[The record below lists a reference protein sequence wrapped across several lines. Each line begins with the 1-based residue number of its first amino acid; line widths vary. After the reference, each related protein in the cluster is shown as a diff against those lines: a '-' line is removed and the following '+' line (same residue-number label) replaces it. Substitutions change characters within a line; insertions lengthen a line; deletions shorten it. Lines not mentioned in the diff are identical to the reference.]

1 MTALKNIFTI
11 LLIYLLRVSACQ
23 IAGDQPDG
31 AKSVNL
37 GTRKRPELSNIKF
50 VNHIDDGNIQY
61 HTRLKR
67 TKTIRSKILEVHRIL
82 REEDVAQRNNTVVA
96 QEIFA
101 KPDINITAGFKKSKA
116 DLTTYEKIDK
126 LKELKKESY
135 ARHKPVVSKYDCK
148 FENDCCWT
156 WRKDEAHGFFIT
168 SGGYLE
174 GNQTGPPEDAGGKQ
188 FGSYLILRLPQQKK
202 IFQVVSPLLL
212 PTYPS
217 CKLFLS
223 IYQYNMVGGEI
234 RVIGDKTTAS
244 SIHKL
249 SSRPMSIYNNHT
261 QWVVRT
267 IHGNN
272 YTRWLPYQITIGK
285 LTTSFTII
293 LEVVGAKHI
302 LSGATVA
309 FDNIELHDCFFQNES
324 CSPHQHICSD
334 IDLCI
339 NSTSTC
345 DFNEDCPEGDD
356 ERLNCDKMPYGARC
370 TFENDDWCGWKNLP
384 EADMHWRLHKGSTPL
399 NFTGPNFD
407 HTYLNSTGSY
417 LYVNMLHDPSFFG
430 SQAILRSVTFNAP
443 PGVTG
448 DPSSRYYNTCAI
460 RVYLHKTG
468 KHKSGVEIQI
478 TELKSKKNLTTSL
491 FWSFMEDHGD
501 QWMRQVFILPNI
513 TNRYFVEIIAKRGYR
528 FLSDIGLD
536 DVSLSPEC
544 FGINIPKEDLRG
556 YDYWSKSWL
565 KGSVKQTAEDFRNKT
580 YFNITTC
587 NNEGRYGPSPEQCAK
602 AYNRTGTNVKVLLDV
617 GLRGTQKWVAP
628 REGYYTFI
636 LAGASGGKNSRGIGG
651 GKGAEVTAVMNLRK
665 GQELFISVGQEGNSA
680 CLMTNGLSY
689 KNRCDPIDNLGTLD
703 KLYLVYT
710 RNIITS
716 KNFSNAG
723 GGGGAT
729 YIFMRNRTKHSIP
742 IAIAGG
748 GGGESFSKSFD
759 PFSDSRHGQGLTR
772 DSYDYP
778 TSVGYSIEGAGGGW
792 AISPNAS
799 GHASRALTRNKTSV
813 DLQTGGSLLL
823 GGVGGSACSKSS
835 KNWGD
840 GGFGGGG
847 GSCIEGGGGGG
858 YYGGEVVTSRGSEG
872 GTSYV
877 DMVRSEGS
885 FATSSPG
892 QNQGAGYVMI
902 IPAIEGCDCD
912 YQCVALDSNRSE
924 TACVC
929 PKTWKLHENKKSC
942 LPLTISLSS
951 GFAPISIISMAA
963 VTIFA
968 FFVGFACFL
977 LYIRYQKNANSCL
990 RGKNC
995 AVSDVQLNRLRHA
1008 SGSVAT
1014 QYNPNYEFGGVVT
1027 TISDL
1032 QHIPRDQLR
1041 LVKALGQGAF
1051 GEVYQ
1056 GFYRQRPCDTVEMPV
1071 AVKTLQEMTV
1081 KQAED
1086 DFLTEALIMSKFNHP
1101 NIVHF
1106 IGVCFDKH
1114 PKFIVLELLT
1124 GGDLK
1129 NFLRESRPKADRPS
1143 TITMKDLVF
1152 IAIDIGRGCKYLEDK
1167 RFIHRD
1173 IAARN
1178 CLLTT
1183 KGPGRVTKIA
1193 DFGMSRDIYRADY
1206 YRKDGK
1212 AMLPVKWMPPE
1223 AFLEGLFSSKT
1234 DVWSFGILLWEI
1246 MKMGFMPYTGCTNK
1260 EVMDLVVQGGRLERP
1275 ESCPAPIYG
1284 IMASCWHP
1292 QPEDRP
1298 TFAIIL
1304 ERLGYCAQDPD
1315 VLNAPL
1321 PTFYVNTTNERDTT
1335 VIRPSDSNDNCLQ
1348 VLPYSTDYLIPDHPN
1363 RTNPDAMES
1372 TSSVEKLIPDSSH
1385 NHWETSFI
1393 MPNSKSTQ
1401 PLLQDSN
1408 KDEETNHTIFIFL

>member
-1 MTALKNIFTI
+1 MSTEATRVDASFRSTLNNMNT
-11 LLIYLLRVSACQ
+11 LLFMYLL
-23 IAGDQPDG
+23 
-31 AKSVNL
+31 
-37 GTRKRPELSNIKF
+37 
-50 VNHIDDGNIQY
+50 
-61 HTRLKR
+61 
-67 TKTIRSKILEVHRIL
+67 
-82 REEDVAQRNNTVVA
+82 
-96 QEIFA
+96 
-101 KPDINITAGFKKSKA
+101 
-116 DLTTYEKIDK
+116 
-126 LKELKKESY
+126 
-135 ARHKPVVSKYDCK
+135 
-148 FENDCCWT
+148 
-156 WRKDEAHGFFIT
+156 
-168 SGGYLE
+168 
-174 GNQTGPPEDAGGKQ
+174 
-188 FGSYLILRLPQQKK
+188 
-202 IFQVVSPLLL
+202 
-212 PTYPS
+212 
-217 CKLFLS
+217 
-223 IYQYNMVGGEI
+223 
-234 RVIGDKTTAS
+234 
-244 SIHKL
+244 
-249 SSRPMSIYNNHT
+249 
-261 QWVVRT
+261 
-267 IHGNN
+267 
-272 YTRWLPYQITIGK
+272 
-285 LTTSFTII
+285 
-293 LEVVGAKHI
+293 
-302 LSGATVA
+302 
-309 FDNIELHDCFFQNES
+309 
-324 CSPHQHICSD
+324 
-334 IDLCI
+334 
-339 NSTSTC
+339 
-345 DFNEDCPEGDD
+345 
-356 ERLNCDKMPYGARC
+356 DKMPYGARC

-617 GLRGTQKWVAP
+617 GMRGTQKWVAP

-729 YIFMRNRTKHSIP
+729 YIFMRYKGFTNDEVLQRMSKQEELINTIKERKIQYLSHVLRGEKYELLRLLIEGKVQRKKSAGRCQNSLLQDLISWFDRSCNGIFRTVVCKATTKLHLVDRHPSERDCAHNKEQDALLLARNRTKHSIP

-877 DMVRSEGS
+877 DMVRTEGS

-942 LPLTISLSS
+942 LH
-951 GFAPISIISMAA
+951 
-963 VTIFA
+963 
-968 FFVGFACFL
+968 
-977 LYIRYQKNANSCL
+977 IRYQKNANSCL

-1041 LVKALGQGAF
+1041 LVKLRLNWEFLSDNAMETRSLDKICGGIA
-1051 GEVYQ
+1051 
-1056 GFYRQRPCDTVEMPV
+1056 RI
-1071 AVKTLQEMTV
+1071 AV
-1081 KQAED
+1081 
-1086 DFLTEALIMSKFNHP
+1086 S
-1101 NIVHF
+1101 
-1106 IGVCFDKH
+1106 VCS
-1114 PKFIVLELLT
+1114 P
-1124 GGDLK
+1124 
-1129 NFLRESRPKADRPS
+1129 DRPS

-1193 DFGMSRDIYRADY
+1193 DFGMSRDIY
-1206 YRKDGK
+1206 
-1212 AMLPVKWMPPE
+1212 
-1223 AFLEGLFSSKT
+1223 
-1234 DVWSFGILLWEI
+1234 
-1246 MKMGFMPYTGCTNK
+1246 
-1260 EVMDLVVQGGRLERP
+1260 
-1275 ESCPAPIYG
+1275 
-1284 IMASCWHP
+1284 
-1292 QPEDRP
+1292 RP

-1408 KDEETNHTIFIFL
+1408 KDEETNHTVSINNQCS

>member
-1 MTALKNIFTI
+1 
-11 LLIYLLRVSACQ
+11 
-23 IAGDQPDG
+23 
-31 AKSVNL
+31 
-37 GTRKRPELSNIKF
+37 
-50 VNHIDDGNIQY
+50 
-61 HTRLKR
+61 
-67 TKTIRSKILEVHRIL
+67 
-82 REEDVAQRNNTVVA
+82 
-96 QEIFA
+96 
-101 KPDINITAGFKKSKA
+101 
-116 DLTTYEKIDK
+116 
-126 LKELKKESY
+126 
-135 ARHKPVVSKYDCK
+135 
-148 FENDCCWT
+148 
-156 WRKDEAHGFFIT
+156 
-168 SGGYLE
+168 
-174 GNQTGPPEDAGGKQ
+174 
-188 FGSYLILRLPQQKK
+188 
-202 IFQVVSPLLL
+202 
-212 PTYPS
+212 
-217 CKLFLS
+217 
-223 IYQYNMVGGEI
+223 
-234 RVIGDKTTAS
+234 
-244 SIHKL
+244 
-249 SSRPMSIYNNHT
+249 
-261 QWVVRT
+261 
-267 IHGNN
+267 
-272 YTRWLPYQITIGK
+272 
-285 LTTSFTII
+285 
-293 LEVVGAKHI
+293 
-302 LSGATVA
+302 
-309 FDNIELHDCFFQNES
+309 
-324 CSPHQHICSD
+324 
-334 IDLCI
+334 
-339 NSTSTC
+339 
-345 DFNEDCPEGDD
+345 
-356 ERLNCDKMPYGARC
+356 
-370 TFENDDWCGWKNLP
+370 
-384 EADMHWRLHKGSTPL
+384 
-399 NFTGPNFD
+399 
-407 HTYLNSTGSY
+407 
-417 LYVNMLHDPSFFG
+417 
-430 SQAILRSVTFNAP
+430 
-443 PGVTG
+443 
-448 DPSSRYYNTCAI
+448 
-460 RVYLHKTG
+460 
-468 KHKSGVEIQI
+468 
-478 TELKSKKNLTTSL
+478 
-491 FWSFMEDHGD
+491 MEDHGD

-729 YIFMRNRTKHSIP
+729 YIFMRYKGFTNDEVLQRMSKQEELINTIKERKIQYLSHVLRGEKYELLRLLIEGKLQQSYTLWIAILRKEIAHIIRNKTRSCWQYIMPNSSEYTISWMLYPFHFKILTTVPLRNRTKHSIP

-942 LPLTISLSS
+942 LH
-951 GFAPISIISMAA
+951 
-963 VTIFA
+963 
-968 FFVGFACFL
+968 
-977 LYIRYQKNANSCL
+977 IRYQKNANSCL

-1041 LVKALGQGAF
+1041 LVK
-1051 GEVYQ
+1051 
-1056 GFYRQRPCDTVEMPV
+1056 
-1071 AVKTLQEMTV
+1071 
-1081 KQAED
+1081 
-1086 DFLTEALIMSKFNHP
+1086 
-1101 NIVHF
+1101 
-1106 IGVCFDKH
+1106 
-1114 PKFIVLELLT
+1114 
-1124 GGDLK
+1124 
-1129 NFLRESRPKADRPS
+1129 
-1143 TITMKDLVF
+1143 
-1152 IAIDIGRGCKYLEDK
+1152 
-1167 RFIHRD
+1167 
-1173 IAARN
+1173 
-1178 CLLTT
+1178 
-1183 KGPGRVTKIA
+1183 
-1193 DFGMSRDIYRADY
+1193 
-1206 YRKDGK
+1206 
-1212 AMLPVKWMPPE
+1212 
-1223 AFLEGLFSSKT
+1223 
-1234 DVWSFGILLWEI
+1234 
-1246 MKMGFMPYTGCTNK
+1246 
-1260 EVMDLVVQGGRLERP
+1260 
-1275 ESCPAPIYG
+1275 
-1284 IMASCWHP
+1284 
-1292 QPEDRP
+1292 
-1298 TFAIIL
+1298 
-1304 ERLGYCAQDPD
+1304 
-1315 VLNAPL
+1315 
-1321 PTFYVNTTNERDTT
+1321 
-1335 VIRPSDSNDNCLQ
+1335 
-1348 VLPYSTDYLIPDHPN
+1348 
-1363 RTNPDAMES
+1363 
-1372 TSSVEKLIPDSSH
+1372 
-1385 NHWETSFI
+1385 
-1393 MPNSKSTQ
+1393 
-1401 PLLQDSN
+1401 
-1408 KDEETNHTIFIFL
+1408 